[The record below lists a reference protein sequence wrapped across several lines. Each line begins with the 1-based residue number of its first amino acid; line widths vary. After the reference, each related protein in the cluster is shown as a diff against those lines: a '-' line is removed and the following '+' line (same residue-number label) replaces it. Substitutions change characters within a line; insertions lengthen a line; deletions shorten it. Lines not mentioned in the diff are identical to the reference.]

1 MPALPSSVEVA
12 AYRIAAEALT
22 NVVRHSDAKL
32 ASVRLAA
39 DDGALEM
46 IITDDGSSI
55 APWSPGLG
63 LASIKT
69 RASEVGGVLRGGS
82 NRRGW
87 SGDRRPPA
95 RSQSMIKVLVADD
108 HPVVRDGLRALFA
121 EYPNIDLIGEAATG
135 REAIKAA
142 VIDKPDVIIM
152 DLAMPDTD
160 GFSATTEISRVAPD
174 VAVLVLTMSDDDVTV
189 TRAMRAG
196 ARGYLLK
203 GATKEEILR
212 AVTAVADGQAIFGP
226 VVAQRVLARLGAP
239 STNEDPFPQLTPR
252 EHDVLR
258 LLAQGLSN
266 SAIADRL
273 GLSLKTVNNNTSSIF
288 TKLNVAGRTEAA
300 ILARDR
306 GLGRA

>member
-1 MPALPSSVEVA
+1 
-12 AYRIAAEALT
+12 
-22 NVVRHSDAKL
+22 
-32 ASVRLAA
+32 
-39 DDGALEM
+39 
-46 IITDDGSSI
+46 
-55 APWSPGLG
+55 
-63 LASIKT
+63 
-69 RASEVGGVLRGGS
+69 
-82 NRRGW
+82 
-87 SGDRRPPA
+87 
-95 RSQSMIKVLVADD
+95 MIKVLVADD

-121 EYPNIDLIGEAATG
+121 EYPHIDLIGEAGTG

-160 GFSATTEISRVAPD
+160 GFSATAEINRVAPE
-174 VAVLVLTMSDDDVTV
+174 VAVLVLTMSDDDITM
-189 TRAMRAG
+189 TKAMRSG

-212 AVTAVADGQAIFGP
+212 AVT
-226 VVAQRVLARLGAP
+226 QRVLARLGA
-239 STNEDPFPQLTPR
+239 TTTDEDPFPQLTPR

-288 TKLNVAGRTEAA
+288 TKLNVATRTEAA
-300 ILARDR
+300 ILARDH
-306 GLGRA
+306 GLGHI